1 MHQTRLLSRYRYL
14 VDNQSSQ
21 PIALSNCRQHSWL
34 GYYIASPPTS
44 EEQGL
49 LSRIEGL
56 VTGKKQGK
64 QPKQI
69 AQHALELRLSRF
81 VGNGLHEDVDLTN
94 YTGGP
99 LQFKL
104 HLGLDADFADQ
115 REAHKKRLQ
124 VRGTQTRQWSDEK
137 GELVFDYHAEHKYRN
152 QGEKGTAYLHRGLI
166 VRIRDAGSTPAYEDE
181 GITFSITLDPKAS
194 WHACVQM
201 IPVQDGQP
209 AEPLYTCGTFF
220 GTTSNAFDSKR
231 QAFLREATTLTV
243 PGSETLAPVVAPRIS
258 QAREDLAALRLYDSD
273 QDLHSWLPVA
283 GVPTYIGLFGRDTL
297 FTARASCLLSAD
309 LMRGSLTKL
318 AELQGKCVDAWRD
331 EQPGRILHQS
341 QLGPTRGTQL

>member
-1 MHQTRLLSRYRYL
+1 M
-14 VDNQSSQ
+14 
-21 PIALSNCRQHSWL
+21 
-34 GYYIASPPTS
+34 
-44 EEQGL
+44 
-49 LSRIEGL
+49 SRIEGL

-243 PGSETLAPVVAPRIS
+243 PGSETLAPVVARAIS
-258 QAREDLAALRLYDSD
+258 PGPGGPGGPPALRLRPGFAF
-273 QDLHSWLPVA
+273 LVA
-283 GVPTYIGLFGRDTL
+283 GGR
-297 FTARASCLLSAD
+297 RADLYRPVWPGHALHRSCLL
-309 LMRGSLTKL
+309 L
-318 AELQGKCVDAWRD
+318 ARRRSDA
-331 EQPGRILHQS
+331 RIPHQARRAAR
-341 QLGPTRGTQL
+341 QMCRCLAR